1 MIKIPYFN
9 VSETQQ
15 NETITNYQ
23 QSDFNQPN

>member
-9 VSETQQ
+9 VSEKQQ

-23 QSDFNQPN
+23 QSDFKQPN